1 MILGSQLKN
10 AILSGSNNI
19 SKYKKQINE
28 LNIFPVP
35 DGDTGT
41 NMSMTITAAAEAME
55 ALEDAAPAGEVAKR
69 AASAMLRGARGNSG
83 VILSLLF
90 RGISKGLEGKEE
102 IDAQDLVAALERGV
116 DEAYKAVMKPTEG
129 TILTVARVASERAR
143 EALELG
149 SDPIQVWDAACM
161 GAADALEETPE
172 LLPVLK
178 KAGVVDAGGQGL
190 CLIFEGMLSVFRSG
204 IVLDGGLSPEEKAEE
219 TAQFFRNVA
228 AEFDSEINFT
238 YCTEF
243 VVGRDPEVQKD
254 PLELRLF
261 LETIGD
267 CVVVVDDE
275 EIIKVHVHTENPGD
289 ALQAGLEYGQLLTVK
304 IENMKEQHR
313 KAAEENQAQKA
324 AAEPQP
330 EKERLEPQEPTEEMG
345 FISVAAGDG
354 LKELFLDLGCANVVS
369 GGQTMN
375 PSTED
380 LLEAVL
386 ATPAKKVF
394 ILPNNKNI
402 LMAAEQTVP
411 LVTDREVVV
420 IPTRTIP
427 QGLSAMLAFDPDLDA
442 EENQEAMLEAAGNVD
457 TGLVTFAAR
466 DSEFGG
472 HTIRH
477 GDILG
482 LKNGKLE
489 YIEKDPVAACVK
501 VTRSLSSKRT
511 SFITLIYGE
520 GITQEQAEEA
530 KRRLEDKL
538 HSDVLLYCQRRVTPR
553 LRHPWTTQAQ
563 STRNLSLRKGF
574 FLSVGVFPRKERWPC
589 PPCLNWIFKTA
600 RAWGPSGPSS
610 SASWASPR
618 WGICS
623 GFTPAPTRTGA
634 STASSGT
641 PPSTRW
647 RW

>member
-1 MILGSQLKN
+1 MVKDVLPVILGSQLKN

-19 SKYKKQINE
+19 SKYKKQVNE

-41 NMSMTITAAAEAME
+41 NMSMTIGAAAEEMKG
-55 ALEDAAPAGEVAKR
+55 LDDSSTAAQVAKK
-69 AASAMLRGARGNSG
+69 AASSMLRGARGNSG

-90 RGISKGLEGKEE
+90 RGISKGLEGREE
-102 IDAQDLVAALERGV
+102 ISAEDLVAALELGV
-116 DEAYKAVMKPTEG
+116 EEAYKAVMKPTEG
-129 TILTVARVASERAR
+129 TILTVARVAAERGR
-143 EALELG
+143 EALEMG
-149 SDPIQVWDAACM
+149 SDPVQVWDAVCM
-161 GAADALEETPE
+161 GAADALEDTPN

-204 IVLDGGLSPEEKAEE
+204 IVLECGLSEEEKAQE
-219 TAQFFRNVA
+219 TAEFFRNVA

-243 VVGRDPEVQKD
+243 IVGRDPEIQKD

-275 EIIKVHVHTENPGD
+275 EIIKTHVHTDNPGD
-289 ALQAGLEYGQLLTVK
+289 ALQAALQYGQLLTVK

-313 KAAEENQAQKA
+313 KAAEANEARKA
-324 AAEPQP
+324 AAAEKPQP
-330 EKERLEPQEPTEEMG
+330 EKARLEPQEPTEEMG

-354 LKELFLDLGCANVVS
+354 LKGLFMDLGCANVVS

-402 LMAAEQTVP
+402 IMAAEQTIP
-411 LVTDREVVV
+411 LCTDREVIV

-427 QGLSAMLAFDPDLDA
+427 QGLSAMLAFDPDSDA
-442 EENQEAMLEAAGNVD
+442 QTNQEAMLEAAGNVD

-466 DSEFGG
+466 DSEYGG

-489 YIEKDPVAACVK
+489 YIEKDPVAACVR
-501 VTRSLSSKRT
+501 VTRSFATKHT

-530 KRRLEDKL
+530 KRTLENKL
-538 HSDVLLYCQRRVTPR
+538 HSDVEITLVDGGQPVYY
-553 LRHPWTTQAQ
+553 
-563 STRNLSLRKGF
+563 F
-574 FLSVGVFPRKERWPC
+574 IISVE
-589 PPCLNWIFKTA
+589 
-600 RAWGPSGPSS
+600 
-610 SASWASPR
+610 
-618 WGICS
+618 
-623 GFTPAPTRTGA
+623 
-634 STASSGT
+634 
-641 PPSTRW
+641 
-647 RW
+647 

>member
-19 SKYKKQINE
+19 SKYKKQVNE

-41 NMSMTITAAAEAME
+41 NMSMTIGAAAEEMKG
-55 ALEDAAPAGEVAKR
+55 LDDSSTAAQVAKK
-69 AASAMLRGARGNSG
+69 AASSMLRGARGNSG

-90 RGISKGLEGKEE
+90 RGISKGLEGREE
-102 IDAQDLVAALERGV
+102 ISAEDLVAALELGV
-116 DEAYKAVMKPTEG
+116 EEAYKAVMKPTEG
-129 TILTVARVASERAR
+129 TILTVARVAAERGR
-143 EALELG
+143 EALEMG
-149 SDPIQVWDAACM
+149 SDPVQVWDAVCM
-161 GAADALEETPE
+161 GAADALEDTPN

-204 IVLDGGLSPEEKAEE
+204 IVLECGLSEEEKAQE
-219 TAQFFRNVA
+219 TAEFFRNVA

-243 VVGRDPEVQKD
+243 IVGRDPEIQKD

-275 EIIKVHVHTENPGD
+275 EIIKTHVHTENPGD
-289 ALQAGLEYGQLLTVK
+289 ALQAALQYGQLLTVK

-313 KAAEENQAQKA
+313 KAAEANEARKA
-324 AAEPQP
+324 AAAEKPQP
-330 EKERLEPQEPTEEMG
+330 EKARLEPQEPTEEMG

-354 LKELFLDLGCANVVS
+354 LKGLFMDLGCANVVS

-402 LMAAEQTVP
+402 IMAAEQTIP
-411 LVTDREVVV
+411 LCTDREVIV

-427 QGLSAMLAFDPDLDA
+427 QGLSAMLAFDPDSDA
-442 EENQEAMLEAAGNVD
+442 QTNQEAMLEAAGNVD

-466 DSEFGG
+466 DSKYGG

-489 YIEKDPVAACVK
+489 YIEKDPVAACVR
-501 VTRSLSSKRT
+501 VTRSFATKHT

-530 KRRLEDKL
+530 KRTLENKL
-538 HSDVLLYCQRRVTPR
+538 HSDVEITLVDGGQPVYY
-553 LRHPWTTQAQ
+553 
-563 STRNLSLRKGF
+563 F
-574 FLSVGVFPRKERWPC
+574 IISVE
-589 PPCLNWIFKTA
+589 
-600 RAWGPSGPSS
+600 
-610 SASWASPR
+610 
-618 WGICS
+618 
-623 GFTPAPTRTGA
+623 
-634 STASSGT
+634 
-641 PPSTRW
+641 
-647 RW
+647 

>member
-1 MILGSQLKN
+1 MVKDVLPVILGSQLKN

-19 SKYKKQINE
+19 SKYKKQVNE

-90 RGISKGLEGKEE
+90 RGISKGLEGREE
-102 IDAQDLVAALERGV
+102 ISAEDLVAALELGV
-116 DEAYKAVMKPTEG
+116 EEAYKAVMKPTEG
-129 TILTVARVASERAR
+129 TILTVARVAAERGR
-143 EALELG
+143 EALEMG
-149 SDPIQVWDAACM
+149 SDPVQVWDAVCM
-161 GAADALEETPE
+161 GAADALEDTPN

-204 IVLDGGLSPEEKAEE
+204 IVLECGLSEEEKAQE
-219 TAQFFRNVA
+219 TAEFFRNVA

-243 VVGRDPEVQKD
+243 IVGRDPEIQKD

-275 EIIKVHVHTENPGD
+275 EIIKTHVHTENPGD
-289 ALQAGLEYGQLLTVK
+289 ALQAALQYGQLLTVK

-313 KAAEENQAQKA
+313 KAAEANEARKA
-324 AAEPQP
+324 AAAEKPQP
-330 EKERLEPQEPTEEMG
+330 EKARLEPQEPTEEMG

-354 LKELFLDLGCANVVS
+354 LKGLFMDLGCANVVS

-402 LMAAEQTVP
+402 IMAAEQTIP
-411 LVTDREVVV
+411 LCTDREVIV

-427 QGLSAMLAFDPDLDA
+427 QGLSAMLAFDPDSDA
-442 EENQEAMLEAAGNVD
+442 QNNQEAMLEAAGNVD

-466 DSEFGG
+466 DSEYGG

-489 YIEKDPVAACVK
+489 YIEKDPVAACVR
-501 VTRSLSSKRT
+501 VTRSFATKHT

-530 KRRLEDKL
+530 KHTLENKL
-538 HSDVLLYCQRRVTPR
+538 HSDVEITLVDGGQPVYY
-553 LRHPWTTQAQ
+553 
-563 STRNLSLRKGF
+563 F
-574 FLSVGVFPRKERWPC
+574 IISVE
-589 PPCLNWIFKTA
+589 
-600 RAWGPSGPSS
+600 
-610 SASWASPR
+610 
-618 WGICS
+618 
-623 GFTPAPTRTGA
+623 
-634 STASSGT
+634 
-641 PPSTRW
+641 
-647 RW
+647 

>member
-1 MILGSQLKN
+1 MISGAQLKN
-10 AILSGSNNI
+10 AIISGSNNI

-41 NMSMTITAAAEAME
+41 NMSMTIGAAAEEMQR
-55 ALEDAAPAGEVAKR
+55 LEDTATAAQAAKK
-69 AASAMLRGARGNSG
+69 AASSMLRGARGNSG

-102 IDAQDLVAALERGV
+102 ISAEDLVAALELGV

-129 TILTVARVASERAR
+129 TILTVARVAGERAR

-149 SDPIQVWDAACM
+149 SDPVQVWDAACM

-204 IVLDGGLSPEEKAEE
+204 IVLESGLSEEERAQE
-219 TAQFFRNVA
+219 TAEFFRNVA

-243 VVGRDPEVQKD
+243 VVGRDPEIQKD
-254 PLELRLF
+254 PLDLRLF

-275 EIIKVHVHTENPGD
+275 EIIKTHVHTENPGD
-289 ALQAGLEYGQLLTVK
+289 ALQYALQYGQLLTVK

-313 KAAEENQAQKA
+313 KAAEENEAQKA
-324 AAEPQP
+324 AAAALEPQP
-330 EKERLEPQEPTEEMG
+330 ERATLERQEPTEEMG

-354 LKELFLDLGCANVVS
+354 LKSLFLDLGCANVVS

-394 ILPNNKNI
+394 VLPNNKNI
-402 LMAAEQTVP
+402 IMAAEQTAP
-411 LVTDREVVV
+411 LATDREVIV

-427 QGLSAMLAFDPDLDA
+427 QGLSAMLAYDPDADA
-442 EENQEAMLEAAGNVD
+442 DANKETMLEAAGNVD

-466 DSEFGG
+466 DSEYGG

-489 YIEKDPVAACVK
+489 YIEKDPVSACVR
-501 VTRSLSSKRT
+501 VTRSLATKRT
-511 SFITLIYGE
+511 SFVTLIYGE
-520 GITQEQAEEA
+520 GITQEQAEDA
-530 KRRLEDKL
+530 KRRLEEKL
-538 HSDVLLYCQRRVTPR
+538 HSDVEITLVNGGQPVYY
-553 LRHPWTTQAQ
+553 
-563 STRNLSLRKGF
+563 F
-574 FLSVGVFPRKERWPC
+574 IISVE
-589 PPCLNWIFKTA
+589 
-600 RAWGPSGPSS
+600 
-610 SASWASPR
+610 
-618 WGICS
+618 
-623 GFTPAPTRTGA
+623 
-634 STASSGT
+634 
-641 PPSTRW
+641 
-647 RW
+647 

>member
-1 MILGSQLKN
+1 MISGAQLKN
-10 AILSGSNNI
+10 AIISGSNNI

-41 NMSMTITAAAEAME
+41 NMSMTIGAAAEEMQR
-55 ALEDAAPAGEVAKR
+55 LEDTATAAQAAKK
-69 AASAMLRGARGNSG
+69 AASSMLRGARGNSG

-90 RGISKGLEGKEE
+90 RGISKGLEGREE
-102 IDAQDLVAALERGV
+102 ISAEDLVAALELGV

-129 TILTVARVASERAR
+129 TILTVARVAGERAR

-149 SDPIQVWDAACM
+149 SDPVQVWDAACM

-204 IVLDGGLSPEEKAEE
+204 IVLESGLSEEERAQE
-219 TAQFFRNVA
+219 TAEFFRNVA

-243 VVGRDPEVQKD
+243 VVGRDPEIQKD
-254 PLELRLF
+254 PLDLRLF

-275 EIIKVHVHTENPGD
+275 EIIKTHVHTENPGD
-289 ALQAGLEYGQLLTVK
+289 ALQYALQYGQLLTVK

-313 KAAEENQAQKA
+313 KAAEENEAQKA
-324 AAEPQP
+324 AAAALEPQP
-330 EKERLEPQEPTEEMG
+330 ERAALERQEPTEEMG

-354 LKELFLDLGCANVVS
+354 LKSLFLDLGCANVVS

-386 ATPAKKVF
+386 ATPAKKVSV
-394 ILPNNKNI
+394 LPNNKNSI
-402 LMAAEQTVP
+402 MAAEQTVP
-411 LVTDREVVV
+411 LATDREVIV

-427 QGLSAMLAFDPDLDA
+427 QGLSAMLAYDPDADA
-442 EENQEAMLEAAGNVD
+442 DANKETMLEAAGNVD

-466 DSEFGG
+466 DSEYGG

-489 YIEKDPVAACVK
+489 YIEKDPVSACVR
-501 VTRSLSSKRT
+501 VTRSLATKRT
-511 SFITLIYGE
+511 SFVTLIYGE
-520 GITQEQAEEA
+520 GITQEQAEDA
-530 KRRLEDKL
+530 KRRLEEKL
-538 HSDVLLYCQRRVTPR
+538 HSDVEITLVNGGQPVYY
-553 LRHPWTTQAQ
+553 
-563 STRNLSLRKGF
+563 F
-574 FLSVGVFPRKERWPC
+574 IISVE
-589 PPCLNWIFKTA
+589 
-600 RAWGPSGPSS
+600 
-610 SASWASPR
+610 
-618 WGICS
+618 
-623 GFTPAPTRTGA
+623 
-634 STASSGT
+634 
-641 PPSTRW
+641 
-647 RW
+647 

>member
-1 MILGSQLKN
+1 MVKDVLPVILGSQLKN

-19 SKYKKQINE
+19 SKYKKQVNE

-41 NMSMTITAAAEAME
+41 NMSMTIGAAAEEMKG
-55 ALEDAAPAGEVAKR
+55 LDDSSTAAQVAKK
-69 AASAMLRGARGNSG
+69 AASSMLRGARGNSG

-90 RGISKGLEGKEE
+90 RGISKGLEGREE
-102 IDAQDLVAALERGV
+102 ISAEDLVAALELGV
-116 DEAYKAVMKPTEG
+116 EEAYKAVMKPTEG
-129 TILTVARVASERAR
+129 TILTVARVAAERGR
-143 EALELG
+143 EALEMG
-149 SDPIQVWDAACM
+149 SDPVQVWDAVCM
-161 GAADALEETPE
+161 GAADALEDTPN

-204 IVLDGGLSPEEKAEE
+204 IVLECGLSEEEKAQE
-219 TAQFFRNVA
+219 TAEFFRNVA

-243 VVGRDPEVQKD
+243 IVGRDPEIQKD

-275 EIIKVHVHTENPGD
+275 EIIKTHVHTENPGD
-289 ALQAGLEYGQLLTVK
+289 ALQAALQYGQLLTVK

-313 KAAEENQAQKA
+313 KAAEANEARKA
-324 AAEPQP
+324 AAAEKPQP
-330 EKERLEPQEPTEEMG
+330 EKARLEPQEPTEEMG

-354 LKELFLDLGCANVVS
+354 LKGLFMDLGCANVVS
-369 GGQTMN
+369 GSQTMN

-402 LMAAEQTVP
+402 IMAAEQTIP
-411 LVTDREVVV
+411 LCTDREVIV

-427 QGLSAMLAFDPDLDA
+427 QGLSAMLAFDPDSDA
-442 EENQEAMLEAAGNVD
+442 QNNQEAMLEAAGNVD

-466 DSEFGG
+466 DSEYGG

-489 YIEKDPVAACVK
+489 YIEKDPVAACVR
-501 VTRSLSSKRT
+501 VTRSFATKHT

-530 KRRLEDKL
+530 KRTLENKL
-538 HSDVLLYCQRRVTPR
+538 HSDVEITLVDGGQPVYY
-553 LRHPWTTQAQ
+553 
-563 STRNLSLRKGF
+563 F
-574 FLSVGVFPRKERWPC
+574 IISVE
-589 PPCLNWIFKTA
+589 
-600 RAWGPSGPSS
+600 
-610 SASWASPR
+610 
-618 WGICS
+618 
-623 GFTPAPTRTGA
+623 
-634 STASSGT
+634 
-641 PPSTRW
+641 
-647 RW
+647 

>member
-1 MILGSQLKN
+1 MISGAQLKN
-10 AILSGSNNI
+10 AIISGSNNI

-41 NMSMTITAAAEAME
+41 NMSMTIGAAAEEMQR
-55 ALEDAAPAGEVAKR
+55 LEDTATAAQAAKK
-69 AASAMLRGARGNSG
+69 AASSMLRGARGNSG

-90 RGISKGLEGKEE
+90 RGISKGLEGREE
-102 IDAQDLVAALERGV
+102 ISAEDLVAALELGV

-129 TILTVARVASERAR
+129 TILTVARVAGERAR

-149 SDPIQVWDAACM
+149 SDPVQVWDAACM

-204 IVLDGGLSPEEKAEE
+204 IVLESGLSEEERAQE
-219 TAQFFRNVA
+219 TAEFFRNVA

-243 VVGRDPEVQKD
+243 VVGRDPEIQKD
-254 PLELRLF
+254 PLDLRLF

-275 EIIKVHVHTENPGD
+275 EIIKTHVHTENPGD
-289 ALQAGLEYGQLLTVK
+289 ALQYALQYGQLLTVK

-313 KAAEENQAQKA
+313 KAAEENEAQKA
-324 AAEPQP
+324 AAAALEPQP
-330 EKERLEPQEPTEEMG
+330 ERAALERQEPTEEMG

-354 LKELFLDLGCANVVS
+354 LKSLFLDLGCANVVS

-394 ILPNNKNI
+394 VLPNNKNI
-402 LMAAEQTVP
+402 IMAAEQTVP
-411 LVTDREVVV
+411 LATDREVIV

-427 QGLSAMLAFDPDLDA
+427 QGLSAMLAYDPDADA
-442 EENQEAMLEAAGNVD
+442 DANKETMLEAAGNVD

-466 DSEFGG
+466 DSEYGG

-489 YIEKDPVAACVK
+489 YIEKDPVSACVR
-501 VTRSLSSKRT
+501 VTRSLATKRT
-511 SFITLIYGE
+511 SFVTLIYGE
-520 GITQEQAEEA
+520 GITQEQAEDA
-530 KRRLEDKL
+530 KRRLEEKL
-538 HSDVLLYCQRRVTPR
+538 HSDVEITLVNGGQPVYY
-553 LRHPWTTQAQ
+553 
-563 STRNLSLRKGF
+563 F
-574 FLSVGVFPRKERWPC
+574 IISVE
-589 PPCLNWIFKTA
+589 
-600 RAWGPSGPSS
+600 
-610 SASWASPR
+610 
-618 WGICS
+618 
-623 GFTPAPTRTGA
+623 
-634 STASSGT
+634 
-641 PPSTRW
+641 
-647 RW
+647 

>member
-1 MILGSQLKN
+1 MVKDVLPVILGSQLKN

-19 SKYKKQINE
+19 SKYKKQVNE

-41 NMSMTITAAAEAME
+41 NMSMTIGAAAEEMKG
-55 ALEDAAPAGEVAKR
+55 LDDSSTAAQVAKK
-69 AASAMLRGARGNSG
+69 AASSMLRGARGNSG

-90 RGISKGLEGKEE
+90 RGISKGLEGREE
-102 IDAQDLVAALERGV
+102 ISAEDLVAALELGV
-116 DEAYKAVMKPTEG
+116 EEAYKAVMKPTEG
-129 TILTVARVASERAR
+129 TILTVARVAAERGR
-143 EALELG
+143 EALEMG
-149 SDPIQVWDAACM
+149 SDPVQVWDAVCM
-161 GAADALEETPE
+161 GAADALEDTPN

-204 IVLDGGLSPEEKAEE
+204 IVLECGLSEEEKAQE
-219 TAQFFRNVA
+219 TAEFFRNVA

-243 VVGRDPEVQKD
+243 IVGRDPEIQKD

-275 EIIKVHVHTENPGD
+275 EIIKTHVHTENPGD
-289 ALQAGLEYGQLLTVK
+289 ALQAALQYGQLLTVK

-313 KAAEENQAQKA
+313 KAAEANEARKA
-324 AAEPQP
+324 AAAEKPQP
-330 EKERLEPQEPTEEMG
+330 EKARLEPQEPTEEMG

-354 LKELFLDLGCANVVS
+354 LKGLFMDLGCANVVS

-402 LMAAEQTVP
+402 IMAAEQTIP
-411 LVTDREVVV
+411 LCTDREVIV

-427 QGLSAMLAFDPDLDA
+427 QGLSAMLAFDPDSDA
-442 EENQEAMLEAAGNVD
+442 QTNQEAMLEAAGNVD

-466 DSEFGG
+466 DSEYGG

-489 YIEKDPVAACVK
+489 YIEKDPVAACVR
-501 VTRSLSSKRT
+501 VTRSFATKHT

-530 KRRLEDKL
+530 KRTLENKL
-538 HSDVLLYCQRRVTPR
+538 HSDVEITLVDGGQPVYY
-553 LRHPWTTQAQ
+553 
-563 STRNLSLRKGF
+563 F
-574 FLSVGVFPRKERWPC
+574 IISVE
-589 PPCLNWIFKTA
+589 
-600 RAWGPSGPSS
+600 
-610 SASWASPR
+610 
-618 WGICS
+618 
-623 GFTPAPTRTGA
+623 
-634 STASSGT
+634 
-641 PPSTRW
+641 
-647 RW
+647 

>member
-1 MILGSQLKN
+1 MFCVKLVKNYDIDLVKDVLPVILGSQLKN
-10 AILSGSNNI
+10 AIISGSNNI
-19 SKYKKQINE
+19 SKYKKQVNE

-41 NMSMTITAAAEAME
+41 NMSMTIGAASEEMKRLDDSAN
-55 ALEDAAPAGEVAKR
+55 AAQVAKK
-69 AASAMLRGARGNSG
+69 AASSMLRGARGNSG

-102 IDAQDLVAALERGV
+102 ISAEDLVTALELGV

-129 TILTVARVASERAR
+129 TILTVARVGAERGR

-149 SDPIQVWDAACM
+149 SDPVQVWDAVCM
-161 GAADALEETPE
+161 GAADALEDTPN

-204 IVLDGGLSPEEKAEE
+204 IVLECGLTEEEKAEE
-219 TAQFFRNVA
+219 TAEFFRNVA

-243 VVGRDPEVQKD
+243 IVGRDPEVQKD

-267 CVVVVDDE
+267 CVVVVDDD
-275 EIIKVHVHTENPGD
+275 EIIKTHVHTENPGD
-289 ALQAGLEYGQLLTVK
+289 ALQAALQYGQLLTVK

-313 KAAEENQAQKA
+313 KAAEENEAAKA
-324 AAEPQP
+324 AQQP
-330 EKERLEPQEPTEEMG
+330 AKEERKPLEPQEPTEEVG
-345 FISVAAGDG
+345 FISVAAGKG
-354 LKELFLDLGCANVVS
+354 LQELFQDLGCANVVS

-394 ILPNNKNI
+394 VLPNNKNN

-411 LVTDREVVV
+411 LATDREVIV

-427 QGLSAMLAFDPDLDA
+427 QGLSAMLAFDPDSDA
-442 EENQEAMLEAAGNVD
+442 DANKEAMLEAASNVD

-466 DSEFGG
+466 DSEYDG

-489 YIEKDPVAACVK
+489 YIEKDPVAACVR
-501 VTRSLSSKRT
+501 VTRSFASKHT
-511 SFITLIYGE
+511 SFVTLIYGE
-520 GITQEQAEEA
+520 GVSQEQAEEA
-530 KRRLEDKL
+530 KRILENKL
-538 HSDVLLYCQRRVTPR
+538 HSDVEITLVNGGQPVYY
-553 LRHPWTTQAQ
+553 
-563 STRNLSLRKGF
+563 F
-574 FLSVGVFPRKERWPC
+574 IISVE
-589 PPCLNWIFKTA
+589 
-600 RAWGPSGPSS
+600 
-610 SASWASPR
+610 
-618 WGICS
+618 
-623 GFTPAPTRTGA
+623 
-634 STASSGT
+634 
-641 PPSTRW
+641 
-647 RW
+647 